1 METRDYLSSVPRISL
16 GIHPTPLHP
25 MEHMER
31 VLRRPGI
38 WIKRDDLTGLGP
50 GGNKT
55 RNLEF
60 LLAQCLDQH
69 CDLVVVSGP
78 PQSNLCALTAA
89 ACARLGLECEVV
101 VNGECPDQLTGNL
114 LLNQLLGAR
123 VHYMGRVSQAERN
136 RQAEELVMRLRARGR
151 RPYIIE
157 NGGTT
162 GLGALGYVSAIPE
175 LVRQCRE
182 LNLGPLTIYAPV
194 GNGGVAAG
202 LALGNWLYGMP
213 FRIVAV
219 SVEHDR
225 ERAERAIQETMAASA
240 AILDCPAPP
249 NLEQLCRLTDEFR
262 GDGWGV
268 PTQESEAAVLM
279 LARLEGILSDHVYTS
294 KVLACM
300 VEELRRGAEN
310 GSVCFLHTGGVG
322 SLYAQVEKT

>member
-1 METRDYLSSVPRISL
+1 MEKLDYLSSVPRISL
-16 GIHPTPLHP
+16 GIYPTPLHP
-25 MEHMER
+25 MEHMEQ
-31 VLRRPGI
+31 VLCRPGI

-60 LLAQCLDQH
+60 LLAQCLEQH

-89 ACARLGLECEVV
+89 ACARLGLECKVV
-101 VNGECPDQLTGNL
+101 VNGERPVQLTGNL
-114 LLNQLLGAR
+114 MLNQLLGAEVR
-123 VHYMGRVSQAERN
+123 YVGQVSQTERSQQVEKLVKQLCAE
-136 RQAEELVMRLRARGR
+136 GR
-151 RPYIIE
+151 RPYVIK

-182 LNLGPLTIYAPV
+182 LNTGPLTIYAPV

-219 SVEHDR
+219 SVEDDR
-225 ERAERAIQETMAASA
+225 ETAAQHITRTIAESVS
-240 AILDCPAPP
+240 LLSCPEPP
-249 NLEQLCRLTDEFR
+249 PLERLCRLTDEFR
-262 GDGWGV
+262 GGGWGV
-268 PTQESEAAVLM
+268 RTAESEEAVLL
-279 LARLEGILSDHVYTS
+279 LARLEGILSEHVYTS
-294 KVLACM
+294 KVLAGM
-300 VEELRRGAEN
+300 MAEIRRGDVSGN
-310 GSVCFLHTGGVG
+310 VCFLHTGGIG
-322 SLYAQVEKT
+322 SLYAQYG